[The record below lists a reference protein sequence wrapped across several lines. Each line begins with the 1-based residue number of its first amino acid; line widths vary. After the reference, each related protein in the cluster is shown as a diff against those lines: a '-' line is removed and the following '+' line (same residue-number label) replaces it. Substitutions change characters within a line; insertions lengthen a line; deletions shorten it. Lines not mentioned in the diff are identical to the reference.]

1 MIKLLK
7 SRVCNSKEQDL
18 INEVGIEPGN
28 AYMIYEDNTLVGC
41 IEYRMVSDS
50 HCHIDYIHT
59 LKAYRG
65 RGYGKSVINSLLD
78 EGYYIT
84 GDSVIDS
91 IGFWLK
97 VGAEFEECVDDA
109 NIAMYTET
117 NSCIPFI
124 IE

>member
-1 MIKLLK
+1 MIKILK
-7 SRVCNSKEQDL
+7 SRVYDNKEQEL
-18 INEVGIEPGN
+18 INIMGMEPGN

-41 IEYRMVSDS
+41 IEYRMISDS
-50 HCHIDYIHT
+50 RCHIDYIHT

-84 GDSVIDS
+84 GDSLVDS

-97 VGAEFEECVDDA
+97 VGAEFEECIDDA
-109 NIAMYTET
+109 NIDIYIET